1 MVEKRVN
8 KFGQGPPPPLFGQC
22 PKEIDFSSVRCS
34 LKHFLLDC
42 KLYDDALVVFEMV
55 VDEKDDRKVHKV
67 GELVTS

>member
-1 MVEKRVN
+1 MVEKKGKKNQAR
-8 KFGQGPPPPLFGQC
+8 PPPLFGQC